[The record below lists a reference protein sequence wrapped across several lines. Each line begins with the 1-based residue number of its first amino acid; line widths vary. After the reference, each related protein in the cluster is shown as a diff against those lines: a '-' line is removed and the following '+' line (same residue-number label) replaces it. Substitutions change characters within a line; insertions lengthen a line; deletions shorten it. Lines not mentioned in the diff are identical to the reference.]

1 MTIRLV
7 RYGILAA
14 DLVWLVAALAFA
26 IGLHY
31 LGTRATIDLPAVF
44 RAYALLIPPA
54 LVTWTLLYFEMG
66 LDGFDGG
73 WHLPAIFSKIVV
85 AVSLLMLGLLALA
98 FLTKGFYS
106 RLVLLY
112 FSLLLALGLVG
123 LRCMALFLVSS
134 KLRNEDHRCVLLG
147 DGPIAREFA
156 NKIASHPEL
165 PFQVVGFL
173 FPSQTEAFHGFASSD
188 RSSLNTLQIADL
200 LVQQKVNTL
209 IVAMEHRDRS
219 EIRKLIDVCR
229 KASIRVYLLPQWYDL
244 YVSKAELIEIDGLP
258 LFSLQEYR
266 APSMTLALKRAVD
279 LMLSAGILLGVSPL
293 LIFAALVVY
302 RMKGKALRAEPR
314 CGKDGACFRMWRL
327 NVDRHAASSSGYER
341 FLIRWSLT
349 ELPQLWNVLRGDMS
363 LVGPRPE
370 SPERVKS
377 YSEWQRQRLKV
388 QAGVTGFAQVNG
400 LREHH
405 SSEDKTRFDLQYII
419 HWSPFLDLSLLLQTV
434 WTLLFRGLDHEH
446 LFSGHGSLSQHSGE
460 IVMHEVADANRP

>member
-1 MTIRLV
+1 MRIV

-14 DLVWLVAALAFA
+14 DLVWLLGALALA

-31 LGTRATIDLPAVF
+31 VAATNTTALPAVF
-44 RAYALLIPPA
+44 RAYAFLLPFA
-54 LVTWTLLYFEMG
+54 LVTWALLYFEMS
-66 LDGFDGG
+66 LDGFKGG
-73 WHLPAIFSKIVV
+73 WYLPAIFSKIVV
-85 AVSLLMLGLLALA
+85 AVSLLMLVLLAVA
-98 FLTKGFYS
+98 FLNRGFYS

-112 FSLLLALGLVG
+112 FSLFLSLGLIG
-123 LRCMALFLVSS
+123 LRCIARFFVSS
-134 KLRNEDHRCVLLG
+134 QLRNTDHRCVLLG
-147 DGPIAREFA
+147 DGLIAREFA
-156 NKIASHPEL
+156 TKIASHPEL

-173 FPSQTEAFHGFASSD
+173 FPSQTEAFHGFAPSD
-188 RSSLNTLQIADL
+188 RSSLKTLQIVDL
-200 LVQQKVNTL
+200 LLQQKVNTL

-219 EIRKLIDVCR
+219 EIRKLIDGCR

-258 LFSLQEYR
+258 LFSLREYR
-266 APSMTLALKRAVD
+266 APSMTLAFKRAVD
-279 LMLSAGILLGVSPL
+279 LMLSAGILLFVSPL
-293 LIFAALVVY
+293 LIFAALLVY
-302 RMKGKALRAEPR
+302 RMKGKAFRAEPR
-314 CGKDGACFRMWRL
+314 CGRDGACFRMWRL
-327 NVDRHAASSSGYER
+327 NVDRHAASPIGYER

-377 YSEWQRQRLKV
+377 YSEWQRQRLKFR
-388 QAGVTGFAQVNG
+388 AGVTGLAQVHG

-434 WTLLFRGLDHEH
+434 WTLVFRGLDREH
-446 LFSGHGSLSQHSGE
+446 LFSGQAILSQQTGE
-460 IVMHEVADANRP
+460 IVMHEVADAHRS